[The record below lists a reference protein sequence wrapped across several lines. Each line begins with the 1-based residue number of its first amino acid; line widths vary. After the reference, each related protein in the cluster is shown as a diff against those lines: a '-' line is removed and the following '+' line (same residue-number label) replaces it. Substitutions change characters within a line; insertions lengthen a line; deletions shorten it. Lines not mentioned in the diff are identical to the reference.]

1 MSMEPTEVFKKALAR
16 AATATPNVVTG
27 AVTLV
32 ASAVLWN
39 PLPLVLW
46 GLGAVGWV
54 LGASTSPRYTRR
66 ILDEERLAEEAKA
79 DQEREAIRSKIE
91 QTVAQPPFAGWMRAG
106 LLPDYLQVFARLAAV
121 RDRVARLLADR
132 KEDFLAG
139 LGIQNQLTYLL
150 TAYLQFVQ
158 ARLTLLQT
166 LTEFRPA
173 ASGGGGGAGTVAAA
187 EGPAGQA
194 APGQAGP
201 GQAGQ
206 AGPAAWAGQTAA
218 SARAASAPA
227 QAPGGQGAHGAP
239 RHRSPMEPIAPP
251 AHGLYTRIVDMVPGA
266 AGAQGAGRGFDR
278 GVAGAPGSGGAGGAG
293 TAWTAAAPLP
303 AALPNVA
310 ALLTDLDARIA
321 AVRELA
327 AREPATA
334 RTREWHAGILEKQ
347 QELLRDCSSRDQ
359 QLVAQL
365 TAVPD
370 AFDVIAGRISA
381 SQFDASELAA
391 YTGGVVEQIAETE
404 KFVQTMRPITDDLPQ
419 PNPPAA
425 SGVAT
430 T

>member
-1 MSMEPTEVFKKALAR
+1 MSMEPAEIFKKAVAR
-16 AATATPNVVTG
+16 AAVATPNVVTG

-39 PLPLVLW
+39 PLPLLLW
-46 GLGAVGWV
+46 GLGSVGWV

-66 ILDEERLAEEAKA
+66 ILDEERQAEEAKA
-79 DQEREAIRSKIE
+79 DREREAIRSKIAL
-91 QTVAQPPFAGWMRAG
+91 TVEQPPFAGWMRAG
-106 LLPDYLQVFARLAAV
+106 LLPDYLQVFARLVAV

-139 LGIQNQLTYLL
+139 LGIQGQLTYLL

-166 LTEFRPA
+166 LTDYRPA
-173 ASGGGGGAGTVAAA
+173 APGGGGAGVVA
-187 EGPAGQA
+187 GVGAG
-194 APGQAGP
+194 APQ
-201 GQAGQ
+201 
-206 AGPAAWAGQTAA
+206 
-218 SARAASAPA
+218 
-227 QAPGGQGAHGAP
+227 QAPVARPVHGAP
-239 RHRSPMEPIAPP
+239 HHRAEMEPIAPASGP
-251 AHGLYTRIVDMVPGA
+251 QHPHGLYTRIVDMVPGA
-266 AGAQGAGRGFDR
+266 
-278 GVAGAPGSGGAGGAG
+278 GGAG
-293 TAWTAAAPLP
+293 TAGGAAAAWGSPMSAAPGGSAAHVAPADLP
-303 AALPNVA
+303 DVP
-310 ALLTDLDARIA
+310 ALLRDLDTRIA

-347 QELLRDCSSRDQ
+347 QELLRDCTSRDQ

-404 KFVQTMRPITDDLPQ
+404 KFVQSMRPITDDLPQ
-419 PNPPAA
+419 PSPPAA
-425 SGVAT
+425 SGVAAT
-430 T
+430 